1 VTEEDGMRK
10 LSLDLNAIRVET
22 FETDGAAGARGTVH
36 GRFDRAAV
44 DAAAGDSP
52 LASCVYSC
60 EDTICYSCD
69 TCREPCPSQVCET
82 VETAAEPAG

>member
-1 VTEEDGMRK
+1 MRK
-10 LSLDLNAIRVET
+10 LSLDLDAIRVES
-22 FETDGAAGARGTVH
+22 FETDGTAGSRGTVH
-36 GRFDRAAV
+36 GRFAG
-44 DAAAGDSP
+44 GDSP

-82 VETAAEPAG
+82 QEAVAQPAAAAGSV

>member
-1 VTEEDGMRK
+1 MRK
-10 LSLDLNAIRVET
+10 LLLDLDAIRVES
-22 FETDGAAGARGTVH
+22 FETDGTAGSRGTVH
-36 GRFDRAAV
+36 GRRDAA
-44 DAAAGDSP
+44 AFAAGDSP

-82 VETAAEPAG
+82 QETVAQPAAVAGSV

>member
-1 VTEEDGMRK
+1 MQK
-10 LSLDLNAIRVET
+10 LSLDLDAIRVET
-22 FETDGAAGARGTVH
+22 FETDGTAGALGTVH
-36 GRFDRAAV
+36 GRLDRFAV

-82 VETAAEPAG
+82 VDNGIRPVG